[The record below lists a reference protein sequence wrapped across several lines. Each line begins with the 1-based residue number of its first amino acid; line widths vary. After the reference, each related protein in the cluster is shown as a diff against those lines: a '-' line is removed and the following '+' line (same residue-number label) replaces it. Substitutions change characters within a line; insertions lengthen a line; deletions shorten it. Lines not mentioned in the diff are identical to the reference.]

1 MKPLVVDG
9 ANVAWVHGKSLF
21 PSFEGIVIAI
31 NAALEQGYTVLLML
45 NNRYHVPWSS
55 KIRVVGDWDGVYVI
69 PSLSDGNSDDR
80 VMIDYATNKRCK
92 ILSNDKFRDHLLKL
106 SKSKRAGANRWVES
120 NVIQFMFIQNEII
133 FKQGKQRERVYI
145 NHTDIRNL
153 SSTLEEKIE
162 PNTEYNTIKLGEL
175 LFLSLNENN
184 ISIPSKNNLLK
195 SLSLQE
201 NVRIG
206 KIIHLMVQSKFVQV
220 VTDNDKIGP
229 VIQFIPIQD
238 LNLNE
243 KLLELYEKYLRGILF
258 EGWISASDL
267 AHQIN
272 VAMFGSTKQKRTTKE
287 LFSELGFPD
296 GISFQQVL
304 HVILNE
310 ELLSIDF
317 ISNNEVVTYFCV
329 KEFEQKCSDLDLN
342 PKQILNQI
350 SKNNYSIR
358 NIPLSIL
365 DKEFEMIICDEKKW
379 VSGMSVNEISQ
390 RFIKLTGVSVKTVF
404 GSIKKM
410 LQTVNHFND
419 SSEEWEVVNG
429 NIKQS

>member
-1 MKPLVVDG
+1 
-9 ANVAWVHGKSLF
+9 
-21 PSFEGIVIAI
+21 
-31 NAALEQGYTVLLML
+31 
-45 NNRYHVPWSS
+45 
-55 KIRVVGDWDGVYVI
+55 
-69 PSLSDGNSDDR
+69 
-80 VMIDYATNKRCK
+80 
-92 ILSNDKFRDHLLKL
+92 
-106 SKSKRAGANRWVES
+106 
-120 NVIQFMFIQNEII
+120 
-133 FKQGKQRERVYI
+133 
-145 NHTDIRNL
+145 
-153 SSTLEEKIE
+153 
-162 PNTEYNTIKLGEL
+162 
-175 LFLSLNENN
+175 
-184 ISIPSKNNLLK
+184 
-195 SLSLQE
+195 
-201 NVRIG
+201 
-206 KIIHLMVQSKFVQV
+206 
-220 VTDNDKIGP
+220 
-229 VIQFIPIQD
+229 
-238 LNLNE
+238 
-243 KLLELYEKYLRGILF
+243 
-258 EGWISASDL
+258 
-267 AHQIN
+267 
-272 VAMFGSTKQKRTTKE
+272 MFGSTKQKRTTKE

-410 LQTVNHFND
+410 LQTVNLFND
-419 SSEEWEVVNG
+419 SSDEWVVVNG